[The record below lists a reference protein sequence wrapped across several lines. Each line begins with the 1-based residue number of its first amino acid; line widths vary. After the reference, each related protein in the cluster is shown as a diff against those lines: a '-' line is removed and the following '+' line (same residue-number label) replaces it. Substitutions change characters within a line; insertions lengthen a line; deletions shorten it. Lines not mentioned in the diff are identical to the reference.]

1 MRTATLDK
9 IAPRKV
15 SAVRIG
21 MAGDSVIVDRWFE
34 MDVCSCPNSVSDR
47 DTEKHH
53 EKIRIIFRSI
63 NRF

>member
-21 MAGDSVIVDRWFE
+21 MAGDSVIVDR
-34 MDVCSCPNSVSDR
+34 
-47 DTEKHH
+47 
-53 EKIRIIFRSI
+53 
-63 NRF
+63 